1 MRETAK
7 DNERAYTSTPIHR
20 ESPQATF
27 GGRGDCHRCEAKA
40 EEERPGWMTWLAALS
55 LPRISQAERR
65 EEIKDLYVKTK
76 YVQCHTFTIYNMFIF
91 YTIRN
96 WITQFTTYLYFI
108 LFAYGSCFLLFYTN
122 LFSILGYALVCKTRP
137 VGRNLIA
144 FYY

>member
-1 MRETAK
+1 MRETAR
-7 DNERAYTSTPIHR
+7 DNDRAYTSTPIHR

-96 WITQFTTYLYFI
+96 WITIYNIFVFYTIRIWI
-108 LFAYGSCFLLFYTN
+108 LSSLYTN
-122 LFSILGYALVCKTRP
+122 LFSALGYALVCK
-137 VGRNLIA
+137 NLIA
-144 FYY
+144 F